1 MAWGNYRAKGGVS
14 AARIVRVHSNPAELA
29 SNTVQ
34 VEGENENEPMEFAPT
49 IPGMMDHAEVGGYAV
64 VHPDGHRSFMSE
76 AAFEDQYESGGEGA
90 GVDPATFG
98 HAPGNNLTIA
108 AAQRAEMEKTQADM
122 DSAAR
127 VIHDRQ
133 VHDATTSQ
141 EEAEAEHQAA
151 KEDAEEAHD
160 PVGPSTHHPLLV
172 DETRHDGESDEVYAK
187 RIQDMKD
194 EAELKRMEEEE
205 AAAKRV

>member
-133 VHDATTSQ
+133 
-141 EEAEAEHQAA
+141 
-151 KEDAEEAHD
+151 AHD